1 MLATNHES
9 PVHLIRNGQEKRAR
23 RSLHKLGYT
32 ESSAEKRYSS
42 INGSFK
48 RAKSTENVF
57 QKVLDP
63 LVWKPFLIVTGLQV
77 VQLFAMIGILNKY
90 IVTMFQDIF
99 QSTRD
104 KNQVI
109 DKNLESCKRYFEP
122 YLGAVLIGVVRLVA
136 SLTLSVIVDKYKRRR
151 IYLSSGKMCDIYLP
165 L

>member
-48 RAKSTENVF
+48 RAKSTRNIF

-63 LVWKPFLIVTGLQV
+63 LVWKPFLIVTG
-77 VQLFAMIGILNKY
+77 
-90 IVTMFQDIF
+90 IV
-99 QSTRD
+99 
-104 KNQVI
+104 NG
-109 DKNLESCKRYFEP
+109 L
-122 YLGAVLIGVVRLVA
+122 
-136 SLTLSVIVDKYKRRR
+136 
-151 IYLSSGKMCDIYLP
+151 
-165 L
+165 

>member
-9 PVHLIRNGQEKRAR
+9 PVHLIRNGREKSAR

-32 ESSAEKRYSS
+32 ASNAEKRYSS

-48 RAKSTENVF
+48 RTKSTKNIF
-57 QKVLDP
+57 QRVLDP
-63 LVWKPFLIVTGLQV
+63 LVWKPFLIVTGLQI

-104 KNQVI
+104 KHHVI
-109 DKNLESCKRYFEP
+109 GKNLESCKKYFEP

-151 IYLSSGKMCDIYLP
+151 IYLLSGKM
-165 L
+165 

>member
-48 RAKSTENVF
+48 RAKSTKNIF

-63 LVWKPFLIVTGLQV
+63 MVWKPFLIVTG
-77 VQLFAMIGILNKY
+77 K
-90 IVTMFQDIF
+90 
-99 QSTRD
+99 
-104 KNQVI
+104 VI
-109 DKNLESCKRYFEP
+109 IEKSRGGRF
-122 YLGAVLIGVVRLVA
+122 
-136 SLTLSVIVDKYKRRR
+136 
-151 IYLSSGKMCDIYLP
+151 
-165 L
+165 

>member
-1 MLATNHES
+1 M
-9 PVHLIRNGQEKRAR
+9 
-23 RSLHKLGYT
+23 
-32 ESSAEKRYSS
+32 
-42 INGSFK
+42 
-48 RAKSTENVF
+48 
-57 QKVLDP
+57 
-63 LVWKPFLIVTGLQV
+63 
-77 VQLFAMIGILNKY
+77 QLFAMIGILNKY

-151 IYLSSGKMCDIYLP
+151 IYLSSGKICDNYLP